1 MTKNNRKIE
10 RKLQSIE
17 EQIEFLLNQ
26 QKYLNASN
34 SLYQFLKVG
43 FDHVET
49 TEFRDSRLAQAL
61 SEHLEAIIA
70 GQIKRLIINISPR
83 TMKTLLTGTYFPAY
97 WWLKKPHLK
106 FMYISY
112 AEKLALKCS
121 GLNRNLVQH
130 EYYQLVQSTIEELAE
145 NPIKLS
151 KKENTK
157 TYYENNYGGFRY
169 TAGMDGSITG
179 MGVDVIILDDPLKAK
194 DASSTLVKTNTNYVI
209 QNTLVNRL
217 NRTGEKVII
226 LIQQKLAEDDCSGFL
241 EELGGFDRLVL
252 PLLFTG
258 VSESHTKLGFKDWR
272 KKPGEILV
280 PELLSSDDVVQ
291 LEKEMGGLEFERQC
305 QQNVKGTGGNVINS
319 KHFKEYVHS
328 PPYESYVLA
337 ADLAESVEDDACYTG
352 IVVFGIYENKY
363 YVVDVVEKKLRFE
376 DQLLEVKNLLT
387 KYPNCRHKLVEKKS
401 MGPALVATLSK
412 EYPGFIALEPKD
424 YGNQKEAR
432 LKATI
437 PAFRDGKVYFPTKEA
452 CEKIVT
458 LKDQL
463 TTFPLCRNDDVMDAF
478 CYGILWLERNERVVD
493 TTEVMM
499 EVPEHIKERRNIFAD
514 TSSASRSIFGSRSPS
529 SDFARST
536 GRSIFY

>member
-1 MTKNNRKIE
+1 MAKNNKKIE
-10 RKLQSIE
+10 RKLQSIDE
-17 EQIEFLLNQ
+17 EIEFLLNQ
-26 QKYLNASN
+26 QKYVNASN

-43 FDHVET
+43 FEHKEVN
-49 TEFRDSRLAQAL
+49 EFRDSRLAQAL
-61 SEHLEAIIA
+61 CEHLEAVMA

-83 TMKTLLTGTYFPAY
+83 TMKTLLTGVYFPAY
-97 WWLKKPHLK
+97 WWLKKPHLQFIYCSYTFGIAKVCSQK
-106 FMYISY
+106 FR
-112 AEKLALKCS
+112 
-121 GLNRNLVQH
+121 GLVQH
-130 EYYQLVQSTIEELAE
+130 DFYREVQNTMESLVDD
-145 NPIKLS
+145 PITLI
-151 KKENTK
+151 
-157 TYYENNYGGFRY
+157 ENNENFLLNNYQ
-169 TAGMDGSITG
+169 GSRDTVGISGTITG
-179 MGVDVIILDDPLKAK
+179 KGADVIILDDPLKASEAK
-194 DASSTLVKTNTNYVI
+194 SKKVNARTNEFIGETLMS
-209 QNTLVNRL
+209 RF
-217 NRTGEKVII
+217 NRTSQEKVLI
-226 LIQQKLAEDDCSGFL
+226 LIQQRLKEDDTSGFL
-241 EELGGFDRLVL
+241 REMGGFDILEL
-252 PLLFTG
+252 PLLYTG
-258 VSESHTKLGFKDWR
+258 MSNSITKLGFKDWR

-280 PELLSSDDVVQ
+280 PELVTREEVAQ
-291 LEKEMGGLEFERQC
+291 MEREMGSLEFERQC
-305 QQNVKGTGGNVINS
+305 QQNVRGAAGNIISN

-337 ADLAESVEDDACYTG
+337 ADLAESIEDDACYTG

-363 YVVDVVEKKLRFE
+363 YVVEVIEKKLRFE

-437 PAFRDGKVYFPTKEA
+437 PAFRDGKIYFPTKEKV
-452 CEKIVT
+452 EKITT

-463 TTFPLCRNDDVMDAF
+463 VTFPLCRNDDVMDAF

-514 TSSASRSIFGSRSPS
+514 TSSPSRSIFSNNRSPS
-529 SDFARST
+529 SDFVRST

>member
-1 MTKNNRKIE
+1 MVNNNRKIE
-10 RKLQSIE
+10 RKLQSIDE
-17 EQIEFLLNQ
+17 EIEFLLNQ
-26 QKYLNASN
+26 QKYVNASN

-43 FDHVET
+43 FEHCEVD
-49 TEFRDSRLAQAL
+49 EFRDSRLAQAL
-61 SEHLEAIIA
+61 CEHLEAVMA

-83 TMKTLLTGTYFPAY
+83 TMKTLLTGVYFPAY

-106 FMYISY
+106 FIYCSY
-112 AEKLALKCS
+112 TFTIAKKCS
-121 GLNRNLVQH
+121 EKFRKLVKH
-130 EYYQLVQSTIEELAE
+130 DYYKSVQNTIEDYVDSPFKIIQDNEEYL
-145 NPIKLS
+145 L
-151 KKENTK
+151 
-157 TYYENNYGGFRY
+157 NNYQGDRSTVGI
-169 TAGMDGSITG
+169 GGSITG
-179 MGVDVIILDDPLKAK
+179 TGADVILLDDPLKASEAK
-194 DASSTLVKTNTNYVI
+194 SKKVNTKTNDFI
-209 QNTLVNRL
+209 GETLISRFNK
-217 NRTGEKVII
+217 TSKEKVLI
-226 LIQQKLAEDDCSGFL
+226 LIQQRLKEDDTSGFL
-241 EELGGFDRLVL
+241 REMGGFDILEL
-252 PLLFTG
+252 PLLYTG
-258 VSESHTKLGFKDWR
+258 MSNSITKLGFRDWR
-272 KKPGEILV
+272 KTPGEILV
-280 PELLSSDDVVQ
+280 PELVDIDEVTRM
-291 LEKEMGGLEFERQC
+291 EREMGSLEFERQC
-305 QQNVKGTGGNVINS
+305 QQNVKGAAGNIISN

-337 ADLAESVEDDACYTG
+337 ADLAESIEDDACYTG

-363 YVVDVVEKKLRFE
+363 YVVEVIEKKLRFE

-412 EYPGFIALEPKD
+412 EYSGFIALEPKD

-437 PAFRDGKVYFPTKEA
+437 PAFRDGKIYFPTKEA
-452 CEKIVT
+452 CEKIET

-514 TSSASRSIFGSRSPS
+514 TSSPSRSIFGSRSPS
-529 SDFARST
+529 SDFVRST